1 MYTKET
7 FGLWMRHIT
16 FLLYNAAEAELR
28 EGIGSTGNVTLL
40 AEKSFWRNSFFASF
54 WFRNVKPLH
63 TSKSGF

>member
-16 FLLYNAAEAELR
+16 FLLCNAAEAELK

-40 AEKSFWRNSFFASF
+40 AEK
-54 WFRNVKPLH
+54 LL
-63 TSKSGF
+63 